1 MNGGMPAHL
10 GRALGTDQLMTP
22 SLMSSLWISLGLG
35 AISGLANIFGG
46 AIVSAR
52 PWSRTFLAYFIA
64 LGSGFMLATALT
76 EMVPESLH
84 LAPIAAPVL
93 ILLGYLIVHYFE
105 HSWPAHF
112 HFGEETHADE
122 FLNPSVAYMALGGLT
137 IHTFFDG
144 VSIASGFLISNWLG
158 TVIFG
163 AVILHNVPEGF
174 TIGSVMTAARKSR
187 AAGLGAATVLG
198 VSRILGI
205 LAMAVAHQFVSY
217 GLALSAGV
225 TLYVAASDLIPE
237 VNKMP
242 GPKIALTVAAGVG
255 LVILLR
261 LAFFSYLAG

>member
-1 MNGGMPAHL
+1 MSYL
-10 GRALGTDQLMTP
+10 WV
-22 SLMSSLWISLGLG
+22 SLVLG
-35 AISGLANIFGG
+35 AIAGLANLFGG
-46 AIVSAR
+46 AIVSGRA
-52 PWSRTFLAYFIA
+52 WSRTFLTYFIA

-76 EMVPESLH
+76 EMVPESVH
-84 LAPIAAPVL
+84 LAKAQAPLL
-93 ILLGYLIVHYFE
+93 ILLGYFIVHFFE

-122 FLNPSVAYMALGGLT
+122 FLNPSVAYTALGGLT

-174 TIGSVMTAARKSR
+174 TIASVMTAAGKSR
-187 AAGLGAATVLG
+187 NAGLGAAGVLG
-198 VSRILGI
+198 ISRILGI
-205 LAMAVAHQFVSY
+205 LAMALAHRFVSY

-237 VNKMP
+237 VSKNP
-242 GPKIALTVAAGVG
+242 GPKIALTVAAGVA
-255 LVILLR
+255 LVIVLR